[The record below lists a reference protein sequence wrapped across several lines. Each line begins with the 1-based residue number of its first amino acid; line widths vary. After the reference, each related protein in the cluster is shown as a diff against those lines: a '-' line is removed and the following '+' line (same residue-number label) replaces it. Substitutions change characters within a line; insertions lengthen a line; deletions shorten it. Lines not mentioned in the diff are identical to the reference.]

1 MEQLINWIVAL
12 NRSHHT
18 GFAVLTVFTMIGFG
32 CIVAFLIELIFMAIG
47 IRADKPE
54 IHR

>member
-1 MEQLINWIVAL
+1 MEQFSNWLVEL

-18 GFAVLTVFTMIGFG
+18 GFAVLTVLTMVGFG
-32 CIVAFLIELIFMAIG
+32 GFIAGVIELIFALIG

-54 IHR
+54 IHH